1 MLKKGDKFK
10 FTCNS
15 IIEAT
20 PDFILYDVKEDNG
33 DYDRYVEKYQYI
45 HLIPKQ
51 EYEATVKDLTLFED
65 NLVIILSVNS
75 INSDEIIDRRMY
87 KPILSPFKPLFR
99 FG

>member
-15 IIEAT
+15 IVEAT

-33 DYDRYVEKYQYI
+33 DHDRYLEKYQRI
-45 HLIPKQ
+45 HLIPKV
-51 EYEATVKDLTLFED
+51 EYEATVTGLTIFED

-75 INSDEIIDRRMY
+75 INSDEIENRTVY
-87 KPILSPFKPLFR
+87 KPILSQFAPLFR